1 LRKRW
6 SPLRALRTSETSARA
21 LPVVAVLLVATAGSL
36 SATWLA
42 DQAVRSLAHQSL
54 ESTARGISLA
64 AEQVLREESGRTVQ
78 FERLFSD
85 RVVAYALIFDGGGTV
100 LFHTNPD
107 LRGTAVED
115 REAFDRAAAGAPA
128 SRRTLL
134 GTGRPVLLHDRLL
147 QRPDGQPV
155 LLRLALHTVE
165 VDRMVARTD
174 RLWWSVG
181 TVLALLWGAGLLVLA
196 QAARAAALRRAGERN
211 EALALIG
218 QMTATLAHEIRNA
231 IGGVKGYAQLAAER
245 TDTGDPRARQL
256 AAVLGGVTRIERLVG
271 DLLAYSREERFTI
284 AEIDPAPLLKAAAA
298 SVNDWGGRVELDL
311 EPGLRVMADAE
322 KLERALAN
330 GVLNAVQ
337 AMGDSGLLRVVL
349 RRRGGQAALRI
360 EDTGAGIGPE
370 TLPKLFTPFY
380 TTRASGTGLGL
391 AYAKKVVEG
400 MGGSIGLEN
409 RVDGAGAVLTVLLPR
424 GGG

>member
-1 LRKRW
+1 MI
-6 SPLRALRTSETSARA
+6 ARA
-21 LPVVAVLLVATAGSL
+21 G
-36 SATWLA
+36 
-42 DQAVRSLAHQSL
+42 
-54 ESTARGISLA
+54 
-64 AEQVLREESGRTVQ
+64 
-78 FERLFSD
+78 
-85 RVVAYALIFDGGGTV
+85 
-100 LFHTNPD
+100 
-107 LRGTAVED
+107 
-115 REAFDRAAAGAPA
+115 
-128 SRRTLL
+128 
-134 GTGRPVLLHDRLL
+134 
-147 QRPDGQPV
+147 
-155 LLRLALHTVE
+155 
-165 VDRMVARTD
+165 

-181 TVLALLWGAGLLVLA
+181 AVLLLLWAAGLLVVIL
-196 QAARAAALRRAGERN
+196 AARSESLRRAGERN
-211 EALALIG
+211 AALALIG

-245 TDTGDPRARQL
+245 TDAGDPRAQQL
-256 AAVLGGVTRIERLVG
+256 AAVLSGVTRIEGLVS

-284 AEIDPAPLLKAAAA
+284 AETDPAPLLSAVAA
-298 SVNDWGGRVELDL
+298 SVRGWAGRVELDL
-311 EPGLRVMADAE
+311 EPGLRVRADAE

-330 GVLNAVQ
+330 GILNAVQ

-409 RVDGAGAVLTVLLPR
+409 REDGAGAVLTMLLPR